1 MTVHPK
7 ADTDDEWM
15 SQLCVAFPLFL
26 SSDEQSRELLLH
38 YSISTVCPAVENTL
52 LWLNK
57 LRSIAHTSH
66 SRFISYSFFFLCSSL
81 SQSSCSLFI
90 RHHHPQSK
98 SQAGI
103 FRAGAANT
111 LPSWQELR
119 ERSKRRNV
127 YSFCLQQ
134 RGWAPCSALPLIVI
148 LSRPAQDTGD
158 FIPWI
163 FVCMDKQ
170 EIGSN
175 AIQCFCL
182 SANFLSATLH
192 PTVASHR

>member
-15 SQLCVAFPLFL
+15 SQLFVAFPLFL

-57 LRSIAHTSH
+57 LRSIRHTSH

-90 RHHHPQSK
+90 MHRHPGLGSSERVQ
-98 SQAGI
+98 Q
-103 FRAGAANT
+103 T
-111 LPSWQELR
+111 LCRLDKW
-119 ERSKRRNV
+119 SKRRNI

-170 EIGSN
+170 EMGSN
-175 AIQCFCL
+175 AVQCFCL
-182 SANFLSATLH
+182 SANFLSASLH